1 VTYPHRNPRYGES
14 PIVVPKYAAG
24 EAYVSPLIFTIN
36 TEKKNSGQ
44 NSEQFETERIK
55 NSGKIFFDTI
65 KLNSENF
72 YKKL

>member
-1 VTYPHRNPRYGES
+1 MTYTHRNPRYGDP

-44 NSEQFETERIK
+44 NSEQFEKERVK
-55 NSGKIFFDTI
+55 NFGNIFTDGK
-65 KLNSENF
+65 KMAL
-72 YKKL
+72 